1 MVDERPVHIVVF
13 GAGAVGGY
21 FGGRLAMAGHHVT
34 FIARGAHLDAIR
46 RDGLHVLS
54 PLGNFVVSPATA
66 TDDTTSVGVADVV
79 LVGVKAGSVSAI
91 APALTPVVGA
101 DTVVV
106 PLQNGVEAA
115 SELAAV
121 IPPTRVVGGLCRVAA
136 SVTGPGRITHA
147 GIEPTVVVGALHDTQ
162 RGSVERVRRLL
173 AEAGVTVEVAD
184 DIQAAL
190 WEKFLLVE
198 PWGGLGG
205 ATRVTLDVLCR
216 TPATRRLLVAA
227 MTEVAA
233 LAAAHGVTLD
243 DDVVDRTL
251 RFLAAVPAG
260 ATASMQR
267 DLMERRPSELD
278 AQTGTIVRLGRDTGV
293 ATPVHA
299 FLYDCLSPGERI
311 ARAAG

>member
-1 MVDERPVHIVVF
+1 MVDLRPAHIVVF

-21 FGGRLAMAGHHVT
+21 FGGRLACAGHHVT

-46 RDGLHVLS
+46 RDGLHVFS
-54 PLGNFVVSPATA
+54 PMGDFVVSPATA
-66 TDDTTSVGVADVV
+66 TDDTSSVAVADVV

-91 APALTPVVGA
+91 APALEPVVGP

-121 IPPTRVVGGLCRVAA
+121 IRPERVIGGLCRVAA
-136 SVTGPGRITHA
+136 SVTGPGQITHA
-147 GIEPTVVVGALHDTQ
+147 GIEPTVVVGTLDDAQ
-162 RGSVERVRRLL
+162 RKRVERVRHLL
-173 AEAGVTVEVAD
+173 AESGVNVEVAD

-205 ATRVTLDVLCR
+205 VTRVTLDVLCS
-216 TPATRRLLVAA
+216 TPATRRLLTAA
-227 MTEVAA
+227 MTEVAL
-233 LAAAHGVTLD
+233 LAAAHGVTLG

-251 RFLAAVPAG
+251 TFLAAVPAG

-267 DLMERRPSELD
+267 DLMERRPSELE
-278 AQTGTIVRLGRDTGV
+278 AQTGTIVRLGREKGV
-293 ATPVHA
+293 DTPVHT
-299 FLYDCLSPGERI
+299 FLYDCLSAGERL
-311 ARAAG
+311 ARTTG